1 MGTLSEKLYE
11 LMDTMLRRKVNTMC
25 FQETKCVGDRS
36 SEIERSGF
44 KIWYAGKNKHRNG
57 VGVVVEKILKKNG
70 KRH

>member
-1 MGTLSEKLYE
+1 MGILSEKLYE
-11 LMDTMLRRKVNTMC
+11 LKDTMLRRKVNTMC

-57 VGVVVEKILKKNG
+57 AGVVVEKILRKNG